1 MEHQIFSMIVDLM
14 NVVENVIN
22 LTGDE
27 KKKYVMDEFK
37 KLIDNQT
44 YERYEP
50 FIEIMIN
57 GIIDISKKNII
68 LDFNKR
74 KCFKLNCI
82 S

>member
-74 KCFKLNCI
+74 KCFSLNCI

>member
-14 NVVENVIN
+14 NVAENVIN
-22 LTGDE
+22 LTGNE

>member
-68 LDFNKR
+68 LDVNKR
-74 KCFKLNCI
+74 KCFSLNCI